1 MKKATRLL
9 PLLAAMIWHGTV
21 TAEGWYATKTP
32 YQPQQNA
39 ATYTQPPAGFTP
51 VLTELVA
58 RHGSRGL
65 SSAKDDV
72 MLYALWQLAQSE
84 GALTP
89 LGQQLGPDLMA
100 MMKANAL
107 LGCGVAEIS
116 KPGYGN
122 LTVRGIREH
131 RQLAERL
138 LQRQGALF
146 AAALKD
152 GRKLVV
158 QTSGVDR
165 AIDSSRSFTGALAER
180 MPALQPL
187 IVSAPALSLYPADK
201 PVAQPEG
208 VNRFQLY
215 FHRLKADTDL
225 VTERS
230 DPNYAVYQ
238 DSLAIQRYQKSP
250 EAKAS
255 VEDSRKDPAL
265 KAAARAVVEQLFT
278 PEFVARIESGKLS
291 LSLGSFPFSS
301 EDQRCL
307 GTSGSGGKRK
317 LDDAVEVAQALYGL
331 YQVAPA
337 FETSLEAAFSRYL
350 KPEQARML
358 AAAADAEDFYLSGPA
373 TVASAKVTSRMANG
387 LLQDFFAEVDK
398 VAQGQM
404 THAAKLRFAHAE
416 IIMPFATRLGLA
428 GIDVPV
434 AEGQRYQYDTNPW
447 RGQTVSPMAANVQ
460 WDVWRNPQGQ
470 LLVKMLYNEKETAF
484 KPACDSARLNST
496 SYFYDYSKLKA
507 CYAAT
512 LTETTAP

>member
-1 MKKATRLL
+1 M
-9 PLLAAMIWHGTV
+9 LALVCMGTN
-21 TAEGWYATKTP
+21 AEGWYATKTP
-32 YQPQQNA
+32 YQPQQDA
-39 ATYTQPPAGFTP
+39 ASYEKAPAGFAP
-51 VLTELVA
+51 MFTELVA

-107 LGCGVAEIS
+107 LGCGVADIS

-122 LTVRGIREH
+122 LTVRGLREH

-165 AIDSSRSFTGALAER
+165 AIDSSRSFTRSLAER
-180 MPALQPL
+180 LPALQPL
-187 IVSAPALSLYPADK
+187 IVPAPALTGYPADK
-201 PVAQPEG
+201 AVAQPEG

-225 VTERS
+225 VTDNS

-238 DSLAIQRYQKSP
+238 DSLAIQRYQKSA
-250 EAKAS
+250 EAKDA
-255 VEDSRKDPAL
+255 VEASRKDPAL
-265 KAAARAVVEQLFT
+265 KAAARAVVVQLFS
-278 PEFVARIESGKLS
+278 PEFVERIDSGKLS
-291 LSLGSFPFSS
+291 LSLGSFAFNS
-301 EDQRCL
+301 EDQRCS
-307 GTSGSGGKRK
+307 GTAGSGGKRK
-317 LDDAVEVAQALYGL
+317 VDDTLEVAQALYGL
-331 YQVAPA
+331 YQIAPA
-337 FETSLEAAFSRYL
+337 FETTLEAAFSRYL
-350 KPEQARML
+350 QPEQARLL
-358 AAAADAEDFYLSGPA
+358 AAASDAEDFYLSGPS

-387 LLQDFFAEVDK
+387 LLQDFFREVDV
-398 VAQGQM
+398 VAQGKM
-404 THAAKLRFAHAE
+404 DHAAKLRFAHAE

-428 GIDVPV
+428 GVDAPV
-434 AEGQRYQYDTNPW
+434 AEGQRYRYESNPW
-447 RGQTVSPMAANVQ
+447 RGQTVSPMAANIQ
-460 WDVWRNPQGQ
+460 WDIWRNPQGQ

-484 KPACDSARLNST
+484 KPACDSARQAQGSF
-496 SYFYDYSKLKA
+496 FYDYSKLKA
-507 CYAAT
+507 CYADT
-512 LTETTAP
+512 LAETVAR